1 MEEYIDS
8 LNGPKEI
15 ENYDDFIK
23 GFISTINSKTGS
35 NLSQSLFTNTKIITY
50 FCKECGRYPIIS
62 FFCEKEIGVECG
74 GCSILKKKLG
84 INDYLGKLI
93 YSEKEIKC
101 IEGEKF
107 VCYCF
112 DCNKDICNKC
122 KNNEHKNHNIKDY
135 ETINKEDNIEE
146 LKKDIKLEIINEIKD
161 KINPYYIKKS
171 QDENI
176 FQNK

>member
-1 MEEYIDS
+1 VVV
-8 LNGPKEI
+8 
-15 ENYDDFIK
+15 F
-23 GFISTINSKTGS
+23 
-35 NLSQSLFTNTKIITY
+35 
-50 FCKECGRYPIIS
+50 
-62 FFCEKEIGVECG
+62 
-74 GCSILKKKLG
+74 SILKNKKLG
-84 INDYLGKLI
+84 IKKYLGQLI